1 MKEPQMPRP
10 KNIQKY
16 PQLPKPLVLLAQDR
30 TPVPKWLENFHPNSQ
45 FPTEDFF
52 RSRLIYYPGCGD
64 DGHPLR
70 LWGQSHSAHCFVFSD
85 YGIERAEIE
94 EKLTNPNAPRHVLG
108 YRTIHFADLRECEI
122 TPRGWTPHVS
132 ARPRNSFAKYPPF
145 SVWAVLERLENFGE
159 DHGPHRICIVHVCG
173 DGFATYDAMFCQ
185 GYSSGVH
192 GLLLQDHGFGG
203 NWSHFGGDG
212 YLFQLAAQYAKPK
225 WLFVAKSTIVWAG
238 YRKSSSSDIGG
249 GNHDKRF
256 LYTLQDEGEM
266 MTALANVRKNR
277 FNDW

>member
-30 TPVPKWLENFHPNSQ
+30 TPVPKWLENFQPNSQ

-122 TPRGWTPHVS
+122 TPRGWTP
-132 ARPRNSFAKYPPF
+132 YF
-145 SVWAVLERLENFGE
+145 ST
-159 DHGPHRICIVHVCG
+159 P
-173 DGFATYDAMFCQ
+173 
-185 GYSSGVH
+185 S
-192 GLLLQDHGFGG
+192 
-203 NWSHFGGDG
+203 
-212 YLFQLAAQYAKPK
+212 K
-225 WLFVAKSTIVWAG
+225 
-238 YRKSSSSDIGG
+238 
-249 GNHDKRF
+249 
-256 LYTLQDEGEM
+256 
-266 MTALANVRKNR
+266 
-277 FNDW
+277 